1 MPQKRLIIFMP
12 SINGGGVE
20 KNFFI
25 ISEYFSK
32 KIDDISVITIS
43 KKFKNKINK
52 KIKIISPKYNFWDN
66 LGRRK
71 KFIVSIFLLF
81 IEILK
86 DRRLTVFCLQ
96 GNIYC
101 TLLCKLL
108 GIKVIVRY
116 NSAPEGW
123 SSNVFKLYC
132 FKYIFKFADH
142 IIVNSKDFEKS
153 IKLKFNLKS
162 TCIYNP
168 LDKKEII
175 KKAKVKSKIFFDKKK
190 INLINIGR
198 FTDQKDQITLLKALE
213 IIKHKVKFNLLIIGY
228 GEEKNNLINYI
239 NQNNLNEKV
248 KILPFQKNPYNLI
261 NSSDIF
267 ILTSVYEGLP
277 NVLLEAQVLKK
288 FIISTDCPT
297 GPREI
302 LLNGNAGYLFK
313 MKNYKE
319 LAKLIV
325 KCLKNK
331 KLMNSKIKIG
341 YKNLNRFDYNKNLN
355 KYYSIVSMY
364 L

>member
-1 MPQKRLIIFMP
+1 MQKKLIIFIP
-12 SINGGGVE
+12 SIEGGGVE
-20 KNFFI
+20 KNLFI
-25 ISEYFSK
+25 ISNYLK
-32 KIDDISVITIS
+32 DKIKNISVITIS
-43 KKFKNKINK
+43 NKFKNKFNNK
-52 KIKIISPKYNFWDN
+52 IMFISPKAGFWN
-66 LGRRK
+66 SIGRRK
-71 KFIVSIFLLF
+71 KFFFALFLLF
-81 IEILK
+81 LEILK
-86 DRRLTVFCLQ
+86 DRNALVFSFQ

-175 KKAKVKSKIFFDKKK
+175 KKAKLKSKIYFDKKK

-198 FTDQKDQITLLKALE
+198 FTDQKDQITLLKAIE
-213 IIKHKVKFNLLIIGY
+213 IIKHKVNFNLLIIGY

-239 NQNNLNEKV
+239 NQNNLNKKV

-288 FIISTDCPT
+288 FIISTNCPT

-355 KYYSIVSMY
+355 KYYSIVSTY

>member
-1 MPQKRLIIFMP
+1 MI
-12 SINGGGVE
+12 
-20 KNFFI
+20 
-25 ISEYFSK
+25 
-32 KIDDISVITIS
+32 
-43 KKFKNKINK
+43 
-52 KIKIISPKYNFWDN
+52 
-66 LGRRK
+66 
-71 KFIVSIFLLF
+71 
-81 IEILK
+81 
-86 DRRLTVFCLQ
+86 
-96 GNIYC
+96 
-101 TLLCKLL
+101 
-108 GIKVIVRY
+108 
-116 NSAPEGW
+116 
-123 SSNVFKLYC
+123 
-132 FKYIFKFADH
+132 
-142 IIVNSKDFEKS
+142 
-153 IKLKFNLKS
+153 
-162 TCIYNP
+162 
-168 LDKKEII
+168 
-175 KKAKVKSKIFFDKKK
+175 KKK

-239 NQNNLNEKV
+239 NQNNLNKKV

-261 NSSDIF
+261 NLSDIF
-267 ILTSVYEGLP
+267 ILTSIYEGLP

>member
-123 SSNVFKLYC
+123 SSNVFKLYPFF
-132 FKYIFKFADH
+132 FKSLASKFKNF
-142 IIVNSKDFEKS
+142 
-153 IKLKFNLKS
+153 
-162 TCIYNP
+162 
-168 LDKKEII
+168 
-175 KKAKVKSKIFFDKKK
+175 
-190 INLINIGR
+190 
-198 FTDQKDQITLLKALE
+198 
-213 IIKHKVKFNLLIIGY
+213 
-228 GEEKNNLINYI
+228 
-239 NQNNLNEKV
+239 
-248 KILPFQKNPYNLI
+248 
-261 NSSDIF
+261 
-267 ILTSVYEGLP
+267 
-277 NVLLEAQVLKK
+277 NVL
-288 FIISTDCPT
+288 
-297 GPREI
+297 
-302 LLNGNAGYLFK
+302 
-313 MKNYKE
+313 
-319 LAKLIV
+319 KLS
-325 KCLKNK
+325 L
-331 KLMNSKIKIG
+331 S
-341 YKNLNRFDYNKNLN
+341 
-355 KYYSIVSMY
+355 
-364 L
+364 

>member
-1 MPQKRLIIFMP
+1 M
-12 SINGGGVE
+12 
-20 KNFFI
+20 
-25 ISEYFSK
+25 
-32 KIDDISVITIS
+32 
-43 KKFKNKINK
+43 
-52 KIKIISPKYNFWDN
+52 
-66 LGRRK
+66 
-71 KFIVSIFLLF
+71 
-81 IEILK
+81 
-86 DRRLTVFCLQ
+86 
-96 GNIYC
+96 
-101 TLLCKLL
+101 
-108 GIKVIVRY
+108 
-116 NSAPEGW
+116 
-123 SSNVFKLYC
+123 
-132 FKYIFKFADH
+132 
-142 IIVNSKDFEKS
+142 
-153 IKLKFNLKS
+153 
-162 TCIYNP
+162 
-168 LDKKEII
+168 
-175 KKAKVKSKIFFDKKK
+175 
-190 INLINIGR
+190 
-198 FTDQKDQITLLKALE
+198 
-213 IIKHKVKFNLLIIGY
+213 LIIGY

-239 NQNNLNEKV
+239 NQNNLNKKV

-267 ILTSVYEGLP
+267 ILTSIYEGLP